1 MSQIIVSAH
10 ADADV
15 AAILDHL
22 TQTAGRLVADK
33 YAQAFN
39 AAYDRLI
46 DFPRLG
52 PMRPTLGSDAR
63 IWVVAPYVIVY
74 DYAGDRV
81 TILRILHGRRK
92 ISGDLIRRR

>member
-1 MSQIIVSAH
+1 MAQIVVSAH

-22 TQTAGRLVADK
+22 IQAAGQPAGDK

-52 PMRPTLGSDAR
+52 PMRPNLGPDAR
-63 IWVVAPYVIVY
+63 IWVVAPYILVY
-74 DYAGDRV
+74 DYAGDVV
-81 TILRILHGRRK
+81 TILRVLHGRRK
-92 ISGDLIRRR
+92 ISGDLIGRR